1 MYYFVCDIGGTKTR
15 IARSTDLQK
24 FDEPVIF
31 ETPNDAIMALNL
43 IGQNILSLSQGQEIK
58 AVCAGI
64 AGVLDAGHTTLLKS
78 FHLPTWQNLPIKEI
92 LETKLNTKVY
102 LENDTSIVGL
112 GEAISG
118 AGRGFS
124 NVVYISISTGIGGVN
139 VIDGKYHENKFG
151 YEPGFQILNH
161 VTKENFEDLASGTF
175 VEKKFGMH
183 PKQVAKTEN
192 WEPIVDVIAVGLHNS
207 IVHWSP
213 DILVVGGSM
222 SNDLRA
228 DILTQKISAIMKIHP
243 ALPVIKIAELG
254 SIGGLHGG
262 LAFLRGMA

>member
-15 IARSTDLQK
+15 IARSTDLEK
-24 FDEPVIF
+24 FDEPVIV
-31 ETPNDAIMALNL
+31 ETPGDAQSGLDL
-43 IGQNILSLSQGQEIK
+43 IIKNILELSEGQKIF

-64 AGVLDAGHTTLLKS
+64 AGVLDSEHKTLLKS
-78 FHLPTWQNLPIKEI
+78 FHLPTWQNISIKET
-92 LETKLNTKVY
+92 LEGKLNTKVY

-112 GEAISG
+112 GEAVSG

-139 VIDGKYHENKFG
+139 VIDGKYVDNKFG

-175 VEKKFGMH
+175 VQNKFGMH
-183 PKQVAKTEN
+183 PKEVAQTEN

-222 SNDLRA
+222 SNDLKA
-228 DILTQKISAIMKIHP
+228 DILTEKISAIMKIHP
-243 ALPVIKIAELG
+243 SLPVIKIAELG
-254 SIGGLHGG
+254 SIGGLYGG
-262 LAFLRGMA
+262 LAFLKGMA